1 MKKSGS
7 KSANMYVMFG
17 LLAVLFVSLG
27 CLSMQSIEG
36 MTMPA
41 KKKAGFKGGREGL
54 TTLDSLKN
62 LPIVS
67 PPAPSKQNPSC
78 MIGQRWNEETKKC
91 TS

>member
-7 KSANMYVMFG
+7 KSANMYVMIG
-17 LLAVLFVSLG
+17 LLAVLLVCLG

-36 MTMPA
+36 MAMPP
-41 KKKAGFKGGREGL
+41 KKAGFKGGREGL
-54 TTLDSLKN
+54 TMLDSLKN

-91 TS
+91 TY